1 MRKGFTMIE
10 LIFVIVI
17 LGVLASVAIP
27 RLAATRDDAEVAK
40 AATNLTTAVGDIAA
54 YYTAQ
59 GDFKKQ
65 STGNTR
71 TAATLSDMTNALD
84 EVNQLTGYIKVKNV
98 KCLKVTAADG
108 TATASANIQIAKET
122 TNTDNA
128 CTNLTKLSGIKN
140 MCGTQG
146 ANNAQTAKLPC
157 TIYVGSSNVNF

>member
-108 TATASANIQIAKET
+108 TATANANIKIEK
-122 TNTDNA
+122 DNA
-128 CTNLTKLSGIKN
+128 GQSDNTCTNLTKLSGIKN
-140 MCGTQG
+140 MCGV
-146 ANNAQTAKLPC
+146 ANQASVATLPC
-157 TIYVGSSNVNF
+157 TINVGSSGVNF

>member
-27 RLAATRDDAEVAK
+27 RLAATRDDAEMAK

-59 GDFKKQ
+59 GDFKKKV
-65 STGNTR
+65 STGSTR
-71 TAATLSDMTNALD
+71 TTATLSDMTNALD
-84 EVNQLTGYIKVKNV
+84 EVSQLTGYIKVKNV
-98 KCLKVTAADG
+98 KCLKVTATDG
-108 TATASANIQIAKET
+108 TTSGDANIKIEKES
-122 TNTDNA
+122 NNDNA

-140 MCGTQG
+140 MCGVASG
-146 ANNAQTAKLPC
+146 ASTATLPC
-157 TIYVGSSNVNF
+157 TINVGSSNVNF